1 MTARREALLV
11 VTACLVLFLTGA
23 RDVPFYTR
31 GEPREG
37 LVVREMRQTGAWL
50 VPSRPDG
57 ELARKP
63 PLFYWLAASVT
74 AVLPDDR
81 ELAMRLPSALLGTGG
96 VLATWAT
103 ARLVVG
109 ATAGLPA
116 ALLLATSFE
125 WTRAA
130 STARVDMALTA
141 GLTLL
146 LAAWTA
152 LLVQPRRGLLALATL
167 GATIATLAKGPVGL
181 VLPGLAVAALVA
193 LRRDPSLLRRL
204 GVIPVLGIAAGA
216 AALWYAAAFA
226 QHGAAFVDVVARENW
241 QRFVDTDEA
250 DTGHSHGLFY
260 LPLMGLVGLLPWTA
274 LLPLAAGRTRA
285 LATTFLATWGVVV
298 LAFFSLADSKRSV
311 YLLPMFPALAV
322 LVLAGTTTTDAGDR
336 RVRAARLLSALYV
349 PALALLAL
357 VVLVLSLGIDVVAL
371 LQPMLDQ
378 RDAIG
383 AAAVVDAVRAT
394 GPLMALLALATLGVL
409 PSIASARRRGDWHR
423 LILLVAGMWIVWTA
437 SFNGLVHP
445 AIAATRSLR
454 AFMQQIDRLVPPTET
469 LYAFFP
475 PDPGLRYY
483 APRPLAALSTSAP
496 DTTRALLV
504 WQDEW
509 RRWRDADGRAL
520 DPIAVSDAREGR
532 RGSLVLVMLPPG
544 RPVLAPA
551 VPAAPVPDV
560 PALTDGD

>member
-23 RDVPFYTR
+23 RDLPFYTR

-63 PLFYWLAASVT
+63 PLFYWLAATVT
-74 AVLPDDR
+74 TVLPDDR

-103 ARLVVG
+103 ARVVVG

-116 ALLLATSFE
+116 ALLLATTFE

-152 LLVQPRRGLLALATL
+152 LLVRPRRGLLVLATL
-167 GATIATLAKGPVGL
+167 GATLATLAKGPVGL
-181 VLPGLAVAALVA
+181 VLPGLAVTALVA

-204 GVIPVLGIAAGA
+204 GVVPVLGIAAGA

-226 QHGAAFVDVVARENW
+226 QHGAAFLDVVARENW

-260 LPLMGLVGLLPWTA
+260 LPLMGMLGLLPWTA
-274 LLPLAAGRTRA
+274 LVPFAVGRTRT

-298 LAFFSLADSKRSV
+298 LGFFSLADSKRSV

-322 LVLAGTTTTDAGDR
+322 LILAGTDAADR
-336 RVRAARLLSALYV
+336 RLRAARLLSALYV
-349 PALALLAL
+349 PALALVAL
-357 VVLVLSLGIDVVAL
+357 VLVALSLGVDVVAL
-371 LQPMLDQ
+371 LAPWLEE

-383 AAAVVDAVRAT
+383 AGAVVAAVQAA
-394 GPLMALLALATLGVL
+394 GPLMALLALATLGIL

-423 LILLVAGMWIVWTA
+423 LILLVAGVWIAWMA
-437 SFNGLVHP
+437 SFNGLIHP

-454 AFMQQIDRLVPPTET
+454 AFMQQVDRLVAPTET

-509 RRWRDADGRAL
+509 RRWRDANGRTL

-544 RPVLAPA
+544 RPVLAPEA
-551 VPAAPVPDV
+551 PAAPVPDV
-560 PALTDGD
+560 PALTGGD